1 VPADRPSFVFGD
13 VRIPIRLVAMM
24 LEEDGQY
31 KIVNA
36 HFSVG
41 VPDEVAGEKAVEWS
55 EATPSH

>member
-1 VPADRPSFVFGD
+1 
-13 VRIPIRLVAMM
+13 M

-55 EATPSH
+55 EATRRIEIRATRHGALVHA